1 MDGATLA
8 ERAWE
13 AIAWCD
19 ERLAF
24 GKTADALP
32 LPFPVED
39 DHSAIRAPLAGLVAG
54 LRAASHN
61 VVVVLPVDCPF
72 ATPEILRKLAAACE
86 DAAVPQ
92 TGPLPGA
99 YHRRTLPALEQRTC
113 RQRPLTTRSAQI
125 AGRPCRLGR
134 TSGACQRQYRSRPGE
149 SGRVDGAS
157 SNARVLG
164 RRV

>member
-1 MDGATLA
+1 M
-8 ERAWE
+8 
-13 AIAWCD
+13 
-19 ERLAF
+19 
-24 GKTADALP
+24 P

-72 ATPEILRKLAAACE
+72 ATPDILRKLAAACE

-99 YHRRTLPALEQRTC
+99 YHRRTLPALEQRLAGNDLSL
-113 RQRPLTTRSAQI
+113 RGALRSLAV
-125 AGRPCRLGR
+125 
-134 TSGACQRQYRSRPGE
+134 
-149 SGRVDGAS
+149 RVVSVEPAALANVNTAADLAS
-157 SNARVLG
+157 LAELMVPPPTLS
-164 RRV
+164 